1 MCQRDQTCS
10 CKDCEVTKNCTRIF
24 LRCFGSQLNW
34 GSDQP
39 SSGEVVE
46 VLFVFDQ
53 KAAGMITF
61 HTPDAPCMEYLPTF
75 GIYGINVG
83 FHIPVPWILWVPK
96 WSAKM
101 KSGGFP
107 QQPRK
112 TTNLAC
118 PTSQKLT
125 DLQPS
130 TFIVLYMYV
139 FIYIYMCFFI
149 YKVGFW
155 GVSQCFHSHIGPTK
169 SIHYRSGPIDLARFS
184 PCLFNEDPGYL
195 DIPKNK
201 GGLWMLLFWCLRYW
215 LFGISYSMA
224 FHCEFGC
231 TVMCKM
237 KFLVDLIVNL
247 QMTAW

>member
-1 MCQRDQTCS
+1 MFWQPAKLRQWSTIFWRSGGGSVCVWPKSSRDDHIPYPRCS
-10 CKDCEVTKNCTRIF
+10 
-24 LRCFGSQLNW
+24 
-34 GSDQP
+34 
-39 SSGEVVE
+39 
-46 VLFVFDQ
+46 
-53 KAAGMITF
+53 M
-61 HTPDAPCMEYLPTF
+61 
-75 GIYGINVG
+75 YGIFAYIWHLWDQCRVSYSSPMDPMGTKMISKNEKWG
-83 FHIPVPWILWVPK
+83 ISAAAKKNNQPGMSDIPKVN
-96 WSAKM
+96 WS
-101 KSGGFP
+101 
-107 QQPRK
+107 
-112 TTNLAC
+112 
-118 PTSQKLT
+118 
-125 DLQPS
+125 S
-130 TFIVLYMYV
+130 TLYFYSAIYV
-139 FIYIYMCFFI
+139 RIYIYMCFFT